1 MASKIPEDVAY
12 TITTGYYPQIASK
25 IKYKPK
31 AKGKGATGKKYKK
44 VRGFSDTSI
53 NAERARQLQNDG
65 LSEKALLTAEGTGIM
80 AGMKLLEKKRRRDN
94 NQVYYKFRGGTDQYK
109 LYGDQVWY
117 MHGVRERD
125 KNIFDD
131 YINNKK
137 VFGDKHPRFGQVYS
151 KMEPE
156 LALQAKSLAEEI
168 FDVALKEVEKEL
180 QGAEGTDAA
189 EEIGFTDGEFTYMSH
204 AEAMKLYP
212 EQADSI
218 KKQSKSRA
226 NPRDMVVIKDGLI
239 VGSRDVT
246 EMALTQKGQHGITQE
261 APKELLDAIKEVK
274 GDGRRTAALRQA
286 VIDMFTNAIND
297 DYNPVIR
304 DLKTAA
310 GFEDADSL
318 QGDWS
323 KILKSLSNKG
333 KVNQKGGNTV
343 SVTSLAGVLGV
354 EMVSGGFKHQSD
366 KTARQT
372 SLEYVAHML
381 GTMNSAT
388 NKNFK
393 QSHRVFDHPNGQSV
407 YANVPMITDPDT
419 LLFEP
424 SAVKGT
430 QIVSGYNATL
440 ASSSKAGFIKREQ
453 TKDMARNQKH
463 AYSLTKV
470 TGMTSSATGRGK
482 ATATMGITKTARAA
496 TVVTIPADGK
506 IEEALIK
513 DLESKIPNI
522 GHRLGDHGSKL
533 QKRMYGLGNRRK
545 AMRIGEDPNKT
556 QFWALPYIGVLGSE
570 YIKK

>member
-12 TITTGYYPQIASK
+12 TITTGYYPQIASRV
-25 IKYKPK
+25 KYRHK
-31 AKGKGATGKKYKK
+31 KGKGGTGKKYIRK
-44 VRGFSDTSI
+44 RGFSDVSI
-53 NAERARQLQNDG
+53 ERHRAEQESDLG
-65 LSEKALLTAEGTGIM
+65 LLMGNQRGTITGGAMFGKRLFDKGINR
-80 AGMKLLEKKRRRDN
+80 KTK
-94 NQVYYKFRGGTDQYK
+94 QTYYKFRGGSDQYK
-109 LYGDQVWY
+109 LYGDQVWH
-117 MHGVRERD
+117 MHGVRD
-125 KNIFDD
+125 KETNIFTD
-131 YINNKK
+131 YIKST
-137 VFGDKHPRFGQVYS
+137 FGDKHPRFGQIYS

-180 QGAEGTDAA
+180 QGADGTDAA

-212 EQADSI
+212 QQAESI
-218 KKQSKSRA
+218 KKQAMSRA
-226 NPRDMVVIKDGLI
+226 NPRDMVVVKDGVI

-261 APKELLDAIKEVK
+261 APKELKDAIKEVK

-286 VIDMFTNAIND
+286 VINMFTSAIND
-297 DYNPVIR
+297 DYNPVII
-304 DLKTAA
+304 DLKKAA
-310 GFEDADSL
+310 GFEDANSL

-323 KILKSLSNKG
+323 KILKGLADKG

-366 KTARQT
+366 KSARQT

-381 GTMNSAT
+381 GTMNLNT
-388 NKNFK
+388 NENFK

-430 QIVSGYNATL
+430 QIISGYNATL

-463 AYSLTKV
+463 AYSMTKV
-470 TGMTSSATGRGK
+470 TGLTNSATGRGTSI
-482 ATATMGITKTARAA
+482 ASMGISKTIRSA
-496 TVVTIPADGK
+496 TVVTIPAEGK

-513 DLESKIPNI
+513 DLENKIPNI

-533 QKRMYGLGNRRK
+533 QKRMYGLGKRRK